1 MTTVGP
7 DAKLAAAGEREA
19 FEKIYR
25 RYHYRVYCLCL
36 RMTRNVS
43 QAEDLAQDV
52 FIQLFRKINTF
63 RGESSFATWLH
74 RLTVNQVLMHFR
86 KPTAKTEQTTEDG
99 TTPVRIASGTENPG
113 KMSVID
119 RISLG
124 EAIRQLPN
132 GYRTVFILHDVEGY
146 EQAQIGQML
155 GCAVGTSKSQL
166 HKARMRLRSLLS
178 KRITSRRQTH
188 QKIADCTYSKTSAQL
203 A

>member
-1 MTTVGP
+1 MTKKDP
-7 DAKLAAAGEREA
+7 DVQLVAAGDMEA

-25 RYHYRVYCLCL
+25 RYHAQVYRLCF

-43 QAEDLAQDV
+43 QAEDLTQDV

-63 RGESSFATWLH
+63 RGESSFDTWLH

-86 KPTAKTEQTTEDG
+86 KPIVKTEQTTEDG
-99 TTPVRIASGTENPG
+99 TTPLQIAGGTENPA

-119 RISLG
+119 RISLA
-124 EAIRQLPN
+124 EAIGELPT

-146 EQAQIGQML
+146 EHAQIGQML
-155 GCAVGTSKSQL
+155 GCAIGTSKSQL
-166 HKARMRLRSLLS
+166 HKARMKLRGALS
-178 KRITSRRQTH
+178 KRKPLQHTNHNSPASLTFGV
-188 QKIADCTYSKTSAQL
+188 KPQL

>member
-1 MTTVGP
+1 MTTV
-7 DAKLAAAGEREA
+7 DAETQLAAAGDTEA
-19 FEKIYR
+19 FEQIYR
-25 RYHYRVYCLCL
+25 RYHRRVYCICL
-36 RMTRNVS
+36 RMTRNGS

-52 FIQLFRKINTF
+52 FVQLFRKLDTF
-63 RGESSFATWLH
+63 RGESSFSTWLH

-86 KPTAKTEQTTEDG
+86 KPAVQTEQTTEDG

-124 EAIRQLPN
+124 EAIKQLPR

-146 EQAQIGQML
+146 EHEQIGQML

-166 HKARMRLRSLLS
+166 HKARMKLRNLLTKRLPTHPRYRHSRAS
-178 KRITSRRQTH
+178 ISRRTQP
-188 QKIADCTYSKTSAQL
+188 QMA
-203 A
+203 